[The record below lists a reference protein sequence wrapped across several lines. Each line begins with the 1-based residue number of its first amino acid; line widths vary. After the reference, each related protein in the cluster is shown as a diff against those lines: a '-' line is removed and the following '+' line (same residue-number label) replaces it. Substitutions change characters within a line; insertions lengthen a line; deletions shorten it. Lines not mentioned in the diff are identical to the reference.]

1 MKFGNKILIIIFF
14 SASFLY
20 SQEVDIIPALKL
32 LESGNE
38 TEAVSNLQTLKR
50 RFPSDPSVLFLDAV
64 MTKNAPSAVSKLSSL
79 IEKYPN
85 SKYAD
90 AAVYRLY
97 SYYYAIGLYNTARTQ
112 FQFLKDNYP
121 NSPYLRINEFDIP
134 LEDEIL
140 TETKKETPKQETKKT
155 DTKTEELNIKYN
167 FTVQAG
173 AFINYE
179 NAENLK
185 SEFQSSGYFSE
196 IREKSVGG
204 TLMFVVVVGRFTS
217 ENEARSFSQ
226 RINKEFKL
234 DSRII
239 NY

>member
-1 MKFGNKILIIIFF
+1 MFSFNKILFCFFIIINILF
-14 SASFLY
+14 
-20 SQEVDIIPALKL
+20 SQEADIIPALKQ

-38 TEAVSNLQTLKR
+38 QEAQTILQSLKR
-50 RFPSDPSVLFLDAV
+50 RLPADPSVLFLDAI
-64 MTKNAPSAVSKLSSL
+64 MTKNAPTAASKLSSL
-79 IEKYPN
+79 IEKHPK
-85 SKYAD
+85 SKYSD

-112 FQFLKDNYP
+112 FEFLKQNYP
-121 NSPYLRINEFDIP
+121 NSPYLRINEADIP
-134 LEDEIL
+134 LEDEIF
-140 TETKKETPKQETKKT
+140 TEAKIETPKIETKKT
-155 DTKTEELNIKYN
+155 EPKKEEVNIKFN

-179 NAENLK
+179 NALNLK
-185 SEFQSSGYFSE
+185 SEFQNSGYFSE

-204 TLMFVVVVGRFTS
+204 TLMFVVVVGQFTS

-234 DSRII
+234 ESRII

>member
-14 SASFLY
+14 SASFLF
-20 SQEVDIIPALKL
+20 SQEVDIVPALKL

-38 TEAVSNLQTLKR
+38 SEALSTLQTLKR
-50 RFPSDPSVLFLDAV
+50 RFPADPSVLFLDAV
-64 MTKNAPSAVSKLSSL
+64 MTKNAPTAASKLSAL
-79 IEKYPN
+79 IEKHPK

-112 FQFLKDNYP
+112 FQFLKENYP
-121 NSPYLRINEFDIP
+121 NSPYLRINEFEIP
-134 LEDEIL
+134 LEDESFA
-140 TETKKETPKQETKKT
+140 ETKKETPKTETKKPE
-155 DTKTEELNIKYN
+155 TKTEELNIKYN

-179 NAENLK
+179 NALNLK
-185 SEFQSSGYFSE
+185 SEFQNAGYFSE

-204 TLMFVVVVGRFTS
+204 TLMFVVVVGQFNS